1 MMNEEKPLESIPYPA
16 EQISE
21 NLEQVEQPPMSAET
35 NLPTDPQ
42 QELTPDVELSTP
54 EEITLEAEEEIEPFD
69 LSPEPTSE
77 AADVRVNELTQNI
90 EALKTQLD
98 DRSAQV
104 EELTN
109 QQKRL
114 AADFDNYRRR
124 TAKEKEDLEVQI
136 KIATIN
142 ELLSVVDNFERAR
155 SHIKPQNDAE
165 TNIHKSYQ
173 GIYKQLVDSL
183 KRIGVSPMRAEG
195 QEFDPNLH
203 EAVMREPTSEFPE
216 GSVMEELVRGYM
228 MGDRVLRHALVK
240 VAAAPEDGDGS
251 DQGES
256 ADMG

>member
-1 MMNEEKPLESIPYPA
+1 MNEEKPLENIPYPA
-16 EQISE
+16 DQISE
-21 NLEQVEQPPMSAET
+21 NLEQVEQQPMSAET
-35 NLPTDPQ
+35 NLPTDND
-42 QELTPDVELSTP
+42 QELTSGVEPIVPD
-54 EEITLEAEEEIEPFD
+54 EITLEAEEGEPFD
-69 LSPEPTSE
+69 LSPEPNSE
-77 AADVRVNELTQNI
+77 ATNVRVNELTQNI

-124 TAKEKEDLEVQI
+124 TAKEKEDLEVQV

-155 SHIKPQNDAE
+155 SHIKPQNEAE

-203 EAVMREPTSEFPE
+203 EAVMREPTREFPE

-228 MGDRVLRHALVK
+228 MGNRILRHALVK
-240 VAAAPEDGDGS
+240 VAAAPEDGNEGAESGS
-251 DQGES
+251 S
-256 ADMG
+256 DMG

>member
-1 MMNEEKPLESIPYPA
+1 MNEEKPLENIQEPA
-16 EQISE
+16 AKISE
-21 NLEQVEQPPMSAET
+21 NLEQMEQQPMSAET
-35 NLPTDPQ
+35 NLQTENEPEFQ
-42 QELTPDVELSTP
+42 VENSMS
-54 EEITLEAEEEIEPFD
+54 EQVVEEEPILDAEAEPFD
-69 LSPEPTSE
+69 LSPEQPTDGQD
-77 AADVRVNELTQNI
+77 ANVRELTQSI
-90 EALKTQLD
+90 DTLKAQLD
-98 DRSAQV
+98 DRSTQV

-114 AADFDNYRRR
+114 AADFENYRRR
-124 TAKEKEDLEVQI
+124 TAKEKEDLEVQV

-155 SHIKPQNDAE
+155 SHIKPQNEAE
-165 TNIHKSYQ
+165 TTIHKSYQ

-195 QEFDPNLH
+195 QDFDPNLH

-228 MGDRVLRHALVK
+228 MGDRILRHALVK
-240 VAAAPEDGDGS
+240 VAAAPDGDS
-251 DQGES
+251 PDDES

>member
-1 MMNEEKPLESIPYPA
+1 MNEEKPLENLPA
-16 EQISE
+16 PADQISE
-21 NLEQVEQPPMSAET
+21 NLEKLETQPMSAET
-35 NLPTDPQ
+35 NFSPENES
-42 QELTPDVELSTP
+42 ELETPVSQP
-54 EEITLEAEEEIEPFD
+54 AAEEVTLDAEAEPFD
-69 LSPEPTSE
+69 LSPEPPAE
-77 AADVRVNELTQNI
+77 GQDPRVQELAQTI
-90 EALKTQLD
+90 ETMKAQLD

-124 TAKEKEDLEVQI
+124 TAKEKEDLEVQV

-155 SHIKPQNDAE
+155 SHIKPQNEAE

-228 MGDRVLRHALVK
+228 MGDRILRHALVK
-240 VAAAPEDGDGS
+240 VAAPPEEGDDS
-251 DQGES
+251 VAASSE
-256 ADMG
+256 MG

>member
-1 MMNEEKPLESIPYPA
+1 MNEEKPLENIQEPA
-16 EQISE
+16 AKISE
-21 NLEQVEQPPMSAET
+21 NLEQMEQQPMSAET
-35 NLPTDPQ
+35 NL
-42 QELTPDVELSTP
+42 
-54 EEITLEAEEEIEPFD
+54 EAEPGSQVENSVSEPAMSEEEFILDAEAEPFD

-77 AADVRVNELTQNI
+77 GQDARMTELTQNI
-90 EALKTQLD
+90 DTLKAQLD
-98 DRSAQV
+98 DRSTQV

-114 AADFDNYRRR
+114 AADFENYRRR
-124 TAKEKEDLEVQI
+124 TAKEKEDLEVQV

-155 SHIKPQNDAE
+155 SQIKPQNEAE
-165 TNIHKSYQ
+165 TTIHKSYQ

-228 MGDRVLRHALVK
+228 MGDRILRHALVK
-240 VAAAPEDGDGS
+240 VAAAPDGDSPEDG
-251 DQGES
+251 S

>member
-1 MMNEEKPLESIPYPA
+1 MNEEKPLENIQEPA
-16 EQISE
+16 AKISE
-21 NLEQVEQPPMSAET
+21 NLEQMEQQPMSAET
-35 NLPTDPQ
+35 NLQTESESQ
-42 QELTPDVELSTP
+42 SQVENPVS
-54 EEITLEAEEEIEPFD
+54 EQASGEEEFILNAEAEPFD
-69 LSPEPTSE
+69 LSPEPTTE
-77 AADVRVNELTQNI
+77 GQDARARELTQSI
-90 EALKTQLD
+90 DTLKAQLN

-114 AADFDNYRRR
+114 AADFENYRRR
-124 TAKEKEDLEVQI
+124 TAKEKEDLEVQV

-155 SHIKPQNDAE
+155 SHIKPQNEAE
-165 TNIHKSYQ
+165 TTIHKSYQ

-195 QEFDPNLH
+195 QDFDPNLH

-228 MGDRVLRHALVK
+228 MGDRILRHALVK
-240 VAAAPEDGDGS
+240 VAAAANEDSPED
-251 DQGES
+251 EP

>member
-16 EQISE
+16 DQISE

-42 QELTPDVELSTP
+42 QELTPDVELSAP
-54 EEITLEAEEEIEPFD
+54 EEITLEAEEELEPFD
-69 LSPEPTSE
+69 LSPEPASE
-77 AADVRVNELTQNI
+77 ATDVRVNELTQNI

-228 MGDRVLRHALVK
+228 MGDRILRHALVK
-240 VAAAPEDGDGS
+240 VAAALEDGDGS
-251 DQGES
+251 EGES

>member
-1 MMNEEKPLESIPYPA
+1 MNEEKPLESIPYPA
-16 EQISE
+16 DQISE
-21 NLEQVEQPPMSAET
+21 NLEQVEQQPMSAET
-35 NLPTDPQ
+35 NLPTDHE
-42 QELTPDVELSTP
+42 QELTPGVEPIAQEELTLDVE
-54 EEITLEAEEEIEPFD
+54 EAEPFD
-69 LSPEPTSE
+69 LSPEPGSE
-77 AADVRVNELTQNI
+77 ASDVRVKELTQSV
-90 EALKTQLD
+90 ETLKTQLD

-124 TAKEKEDLEVQI
+124 TAKEKEDLEVQV

-155 SHIKPQNDAE
+155 SHIKPQNEAE

-203 EAVMREPTSEFPE
+203 EAVMREPTHEFPE

-228 MGDRVLRHALVK
+228 MGDRILRHALVK
-240 VAAAPEDGDGS
+240 VAAAPEDGDEGS
-251 DQGES
+251 EGES
-256 ADMG
+256 SDMG

>member
-1 MMNEEKPLESIPYPA
+1 MNEWNPLENTQEPA
-16 EQISE
+16 AKISE
-21 NLEQVEQPPMSAET
+21 NLEQMEQQPMSAEI
-35 NLPTDPQ
+35 NLETANEPQ
-42 QELTPDVELSTP
+42 SQGENFVSEP
-54 EEITLEAEEEIEPFD
+54 ESEEELIVDAETEPFD
-69 LSPEPTSE
+69 LSPEATPE
-77 AADVRVNELTQNI
+77 GQDAHVKELTQSINT
-90 EALKTQLD
+90 LKAQLD

-114 AADFDNYRRR
+114 AADFENYRRR
-124 TAKEKEDLEVQI
+124 TAKEKEDLEVQV

-155 SHIKPQNDAE
+155 SHIKPQNEAE
-165 TNIHKSYQ
+165 TTIHKSYQ

-228 MGDRVLRHALVK
+228 MGDRILRHALVK
-240 VAAAPEDGDGS
+240 VAATPDGESPDDGS
-251 DQGES
+251 AE
-256 ADMG
+256 MG

>member
-1 MMNEEKPLESIPYPA
+1 MNEEKPLENIQEPA
-16 EQISE
+16 AKISE
-21 NLEQVEQPPMSAET
+21 NLEQMEQQPMSAET
-35 NLPTDPQ
+35 NLQTENEPESQ
-42 QELTPDVELSTP
+42 VEELVP
-54 EEITLEAEEEIEPFD
+54 ESASGEEFILDAEAEPFD
-69 LSPEPTSE
+69 LSPDPTPE
-77 AADVRVNELTQNI
+77 AQDAHAKELTQSINT
-90 EALKTQLD
+90 LKAQLD

-114 AADFDNYRRR
+114 AADFENYRRR
-124 TAKEKEDLEVQI
+124 TAKEKEDLEVQV

-155 SHIKPQNDAE
+155 SHIKPQNEAE
-165 TNIHKSYQ
+165 TTIHKSYQ

-228 MGDRVLRHALVK
+228 MGDRILRHALVK
-240 VAAAPEDGDGS
+240 VAAAPDGDGPADGAS
-251 DQGES
+251 
-256 ADMG
+256 DMG

>member
-1 MMNEEKPLESIPYPA
+1 MNEEKPLENIQEPA
-16 EQISE
+16 AKISE
-21 NLEQVEQPPMSAET
+21 NLEQMEQQPMSAET
-35 NLPTDPQ
+35 NLQTESESQ
-42 QELTPDVELSTP
+42 GENLVP
-54 EEITLEAEEEIEPFD
+54 EPAIAEELILDAETEPFD
-69 LSPEPTSE
+69 LSPESASE
-77 AADVRVNELTQNI
+77 GQDAPVKELTQSINT
-90 EALKTQLD
+90 LKGQLD

-114 AADFDNYRRR
+114 AADFENYRRR
-124 TAKEKEDLEVQI
+124 TAKEKEDLEVQV

-155 SHIKPQNDAE
+155 SHIKPQNEAE
-165 TNIHKSYQ
+165 TTIHKSYQ

-195 QEFDPNLH
+195 QDFDPNLH

-228 MGDRVLRHALVK
+228 MGDRILRHALVK
-240 VAAAPEDGDGS
+240 VAAAPDGDGS
-251 DQGES
+251 EDGS
-256 ADMG
+256 PDMG